1 VAQKGLLSTPTKES
15 PMPASDGHKTIALT
29 FDDGPDPTF
38 TPQVLSVLQTEGV
51 KATFFEIGEEV
62 LSHPGNTV
70 QWGTT

>member
-1 VAQKGLLSTPTKES
+1 
-15 PMPASDGHKTIALT
+15 MPASDDHKKIALT
-29 FDDGPDPTF
+29 FDDGPDPTW
-38 TPQVLSVLQTEGV
+38 TPQVLKVLQGYGV